1 MNQIKQ
7 TIKGVGDT
15 LIPSKGRGMVE
26 SGIFC
31 FLIVAIV
38 AFNYLNIEVSDLLE
52 KIAIGMLTYMVGV
65 NTTNE

>member
-7 TIKGVGDT
+7 TFKGVGDS
-15 LIPSKGRGMVE
+15 LIPSKGRGIVE

-31 FLIVAIV
+31 FLIVAVV

-52 KIAIGMLTYMVGV
+52 KISIGMLTYMIGV
-65 NTTNE
+65 NTPNE